1 MGRQKERVDLK
12 GEASWKLP
20 AKVVPSSAC
29 PRDGRKPAVGQQRP
43 EGQQKATGSR
53 GLIPPGEQRKQ
64 PTAFLR
70 YHKNAMAFYGWAPQP
85 DFWLLQCLV
94 LLRFILRSSP
104 SMKWISAFPGLNCP
118 HQLKA
123 LPVMKIHP
131 LFLSGKKDNSS
142 AKSSFH
148 FIGYQPRLFPRTSDV
163 KHKGCWEAGGC

>member
-1 MGRQKERVDLK
+1 MKLAGNFLLRLCRPQPAQEMAGSQQLASK
-12 GEASWKLP
+12 GLRANRKLLGAGVSSHQESSW
-20 AKVVPSSAC
+20 
-29 PRDGRKPAVGQQRP
+29 
-43 EGQQKATGSR
+43 
-53 GLIPPGEQRKQ
+53 KQ

>member
-1 MGRQKERVDLK
+1 MKLAGNFLLRLYPPQPAQEMAGSQQLASK
-12 GEASWKLP
+12 GLRANRKLLG
-20 AKVVPSSAC
+20 AGVSSH
-29 PRDGRKPAVGQQRP
+29 Q
-43 EGQQKATGSR
+43 
-53 GLIPPGEQRKQ
+53 Q

-85 DFWLLQCLV
+85 DFWLLRCLV